1 MLLAWVCVLVHV
13 AAVDVVLGHI
23 IAVGLNVGF
32 TTCCCSGCCLSAMD
46 IIGLCAGCSP
56 CHCTAVDVVGL
67 GLEIN
72 VSKRIRPGVIAVH
85 VTAVNVVSLCVEFNT
100 CHCRGCCQS
109 WSKFQYM
116 SLWVYVWSLMH
127 VIAEDVV
134 GLSFK
139 KCILS

>member
-1 MLLAWVCVLVHV
+1 MPREGQQPNSDRHCRRAKV
-13 AAVDVVLGHI
+13 
-23 IAVGLNVGF
+23 
-32 TTCCCSGCCLSAMD
+32 
-46 IIGLCAGCSP
+46 CAGCSP

-72 VSKRIRPGVIAVH
+72 VSKWIRPGVIAIH